1 MIKKHVYRNIR
12 IVMKFSDTSPLAI
25 LRERTVMCI
34 PQVMLQFFVSSYGRQ
49 QKSEFENDD
58 IIIGTDL

>member
-1 MIKKHVYRNIR
+1 MYRNIR
-12 IVMKFSDTSPLAI
+12 IVTKFSDTSPLAI
-25 LRERTVMCI
+25 LRERMVMCI

-58 IIIGTDL
+58 IIIAI